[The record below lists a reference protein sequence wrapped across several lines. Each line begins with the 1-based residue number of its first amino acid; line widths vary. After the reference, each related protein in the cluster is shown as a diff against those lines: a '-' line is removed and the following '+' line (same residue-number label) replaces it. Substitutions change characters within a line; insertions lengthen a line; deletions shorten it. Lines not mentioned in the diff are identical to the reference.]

1 MKRFFTHPLT
11 RDLDLDDPEVT
22 LLRREIVLSKTF
34 LKRVY
39 EEWYSLIVSRL
50 PAESPRVLE
59 IGSGPGFMRQICP
72 SLITSEVF
80 PLAGIDRV
88 EDATA
93 LSFDDGSLDA
103 IVMTDVL
110 HHIPNVETFFLEASR
125 YLRPDGRIFMIEPWR
140 TLWSEWVYCRFH
152 HEPCDPTVVDWR
164 SP

>member
-11 RDLDLDDPEVT
+11 RDLDLDDPELR
-22 LLRREIVLSKTF
+22 LLHREIVLSKIF